1 MLFCQINICVWSKS
15 IQMKIRAVITVLLL
29 LFSNVG
35 QQTQP
40 AGTEAD
46 CCFAS
51 ISVAS
56 VEFVL
61 ARRFFSL
68 SPWTLLGIWVS
79 FFFFPPTP
87 LTSFSLRLF
96 NIFLPQLWLEA
107 LCSLYIWLSYFHEC
121 HIPQTH
127 GGNFIILATY
137 VPSDSRMNWLEFCG
151 QKLKDGAT
159 SQTHYWIHNC

>member
-1 MLFCQINICVWSKS
+1 MHASILRWQMLFCQINICVWSKS

-79 FFFFPPTP
+79 FFFFLPPPSLLLVYVYLIFFFHSCDLRHYALCISGCPIFMNATFHRRMVGISLYLP
-87 LTSFSLRLF
+87 HMSLRT
-96 NIFLPQLWLEA
+96 QGW
-107 LCSLYIWLSYFHEC
+107 
-121 HIPQTH
+121 T
-127 GGNFIILATY
+127 
-137 VPSDSRMNWLEFCG
+137 D
-151 QKLKDGAT
+151 
-159 SQTHYWIHNC
+159 